1 MPEILSERF
10 LLRTLVSEDATEKYL
25 SWLNEEN
32 VLKHIITAKQTN
44 CIKDLKRYIESRTE
58 KGDVVFLGIFDRE
71 SGKHIGNIKYEPIDI
86 AKKYA
91 IVGILIGETDYRSKG
106 VTPEVLKAS
115 AAWIK
120 ANKGITQ
127 IILGVAK
134 DNEAAIRS
142 YKKTGFRVAET
153 PYITY
158 DDDTNIKM
166 IWDL

>member
-10 LLRTLVSEDATEKYL
+10 LLRRLVPEDATERYL
-25 SWLNEEN
+25 SWLKEEN
-32 VLKHIITAKQTN
+32 VLKHIFTAKQTN
-44 CIKDLKRYIESRTE
+44 SINDLKRYIKSRSE
-58 KGDVVFLGIFDRE
+58 KSDSVFLGIFERNT
-71 SGKHIGNIKYEPIDI
+71 GIHIGNIKYEPIDI
-86 AKKYA
+86 KKKYA
-91 IVGILIGETDYRSKG
+91 IVGILIGEIDYRSKG

-115 AAWIK
+115 AEWIK

-142 YKKTGFRVAET
+142 YKKTGFRVDET

-158 DDDTNIKM
+158 NDDLNIKM